1 MQKRRLGKSGLVVSE
16 ICLGTMTMGAQM
28 DRPQSLQMLDTAR
41 DHGVNFI
48 DTAEIYP
55 IPPRHEW
62 VHRTEEIVGEWLQQQ
77 DRSRVILASK
87 VAGPAHGW
95 FDPPVRG
102 GTAALDRYHIRQ
114 AVEGS
119 LKRLRTDYIDLYQVH
134 WPDHDYGYERLL
146 ADLTELQQE
155 GKIRVVGSSNESAWG
170 VMKANQVAEQLGT
183 VRFESVQ
190 NNFSIN
196 NRRFEDALADICRRE
211 QISLLPYSPLAGGV
225 LSGKYNE
232 QQQPAGAR
240 FTEYLQSDGERQRVM
255 AQRFVNPKSTATA
268 AAISELAQQHGLH
281 PVTLA
286 LAWSKQ
292 HDYVASTI
300 VGANSL
306 EQLAPS
312 LAAAGC
318 TLSQE
323 ILDAVDAISERFLY
337 PMG

>member
-1 MQKRRLGKSGLVVSE
+1 MVGL
-16 ICLGTMTMGAQM
+16 IRQC
-28 DRPQSLQMLDTAR
+28 
-41 DHGVNFI
+41 
-48 DTAEIYP
+48 
-55 IPPRHEW
+55 
-62 VHRTEEIVGEWLQQQ
+62 
-77 DRSRVILASK
+77 
-87 VAGPAHGW
+87 
-95 FDPPVRG
+95 G

-155 GKIRVVGSSNESAWG
+155 GKIRVVGSSNETAWG
-170 VMKANQVAEQLGT
+170 VMKAIKSQSSLEWFVLNPCKIIFQSTIVALKM
-183 VRFESVQ
+183 RWRIFAAANRSV
-190 NNFSIN
+190 S
-196 NRRFEDALADICRRE
+196 
-211 QISLLPYSPLAGGV
+211 LPYSPLAGGV